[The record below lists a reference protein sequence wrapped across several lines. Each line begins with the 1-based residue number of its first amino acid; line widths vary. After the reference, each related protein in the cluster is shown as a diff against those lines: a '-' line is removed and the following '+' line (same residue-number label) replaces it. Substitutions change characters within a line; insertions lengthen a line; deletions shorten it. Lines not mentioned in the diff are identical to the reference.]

1 MKLLIFLSAL
11 ANAQVSLLTGSLNNV
26 TFSNLVVAYKGGSI
40 TAHLAQRLT
49 EYGLPKSFTD
59 ELEEVED
66 AQWAA
71 VVNSW
76 GSRVDRDLK
85 SDYSVEFYHE
95 TIFGELISLESVQ
108 AASDMLIELTTAFNV
123 DDRNALENLL
133 DVVVDANYAAFT
145 NAMAAWSTGFVER
158 GDELGANATL
168 TLAVM
173 NSIDAALSGIE
184 DIGLSRSM
192 IRRLAHLDSYI
203 MQYVFV
209 VESFMDANELAYE
222 VYTYAAAQIENAFLT
237 QISEGICQGTM
248 GPFEYLH
255 GWAKAMQTAWGGL
268 LTILTRQDMA
278 EEELYEALFSDTVD
292 GLPAAE
298 TAWLMQFGIGD
309 MLEDMESNLDVMS
322 MFFDGFITTP
332 FFELVKGPL
341 CGIADTTAAPTTVPV
356 TVAP

>member
-1 MKLLIFLSAL
+1 MKLLILLSAL
-11 ANAQVSLLTGSLNNV
+11 ANAQVSLITGSLNNV
-26 TFSNLVVAYKGGSI
+26 TFSNFVVAYKGGSI

-49 EYGLPKSFTD
+49 EYGLPKALAD
-59 ELEEVED
+59 ELEEVDD

-76 GSRVDRDLK
+76 SGRVDNDLK

-95 TIFGELISLESVQ
+95 TIFGELVSLESIQ
-108 AASDMLIELTTAFNV
+108 AASDMLIELTTAYNV
-123 DDRNALENLL
+123 DDRNALRDLM
-133 DVVVDANYAAFT
+133 DVTVDANYAAFT
-145 NAMAAWSTGFVER
+145 DAMAAWSAGFVER
-158 GDELGANATL
+158 GGAVGPNATL

-173 NSIDAALSGIE
+173 NSMDTALTGVE
-184 DIGLSRSM
+184 AIGLSRSM
-192 IRRLAHLDSYI
+192 VRRLAHLDSYI

-209 VESFMDANELAYE
+209 VESFMDSNELAYE
-222 VYTYAAAQIENAFLT
+222 VYTYAAAQMENAFLT

-248 GPFEYLH
+248 GPFEYFH

-268 LTILTRQDMA
+268 LTILTHQDMA
-278 EEELYEALFSDTVD
+278 EEELLEALLSDTVE

-341 CGIADTTAAPTTVPV
+341 CGIADTTAAPTTVPA
-356 TVAP
+356 TAAP

>member
-11 ANAQVSLLTGSLNNV
+11 ANAQVSILTGSLNNI
-26 TFSNLVVAYKGGSI
+26 TFSNFVVAYKGGSI

-49 EYGLPKSFTD
+49 EYGLPRALTD

-76 GSRVDRDLK
+76 NGRVDNDLK
-85 SDYSVEFYHE
+85 QDYSVEFYHE
-95 TIFGELISLESVQ
+95 TIFGELISLESIQ

-123 DDRNALENLL
+123 EDGNALRDLL
-133 DVVVDANYAAFT
+133 TVVVDTNYADFT
-145 NAMAAWSTGFVER
+145 EAMAAWSTGFVER
-158 GDELGANATL
+158 GDVFGPNATL
-168 TLAVM
+168 TSAVM
-173 NSIDAALSGIE
+173 NSMDNALAGVE
-184 DIGLSRSM
+184 DIGLSRSV
-192 IRRLAHLDSYI
+192 IRRLAHVESYI

-209 VESFMDANELAYE
+209 VESFMDTNELAYE
-222 VYTYAAAQIENAFLT
+222 VYTYVAAKMENAFLT

-248 GPFEYLH
+248 GPFEYIH
-255 GWAKAMQTAWGGL
+255 GWAKAMQSVWGGL
-268 LTILTRQDMA
+268 LTILTHQDMA
-278 EEELYEALFSDTVD
+278 EHELIEALLSDTVE

-298 TAWLMQFGIGD
+298 TAWLMQFGISD
-309 MLEDMESNLDVMS
+309 MLEDLESNLDVMS

-341 CGIADTTAAPTTVPV
+341 CGIVDTTAAPTTVPI
-356 TVAP
+356 TVA